1 MVRRDCGCTFF
12 TNTSFTSGD
21 QIMQSYIYENG
32 PLRERQE
39 ELKNYG
45 FVCDCPK
52 CARQIAAKQNPKPKK
67 KDKQKR

>member
-1 MVRRDCGCTFF
+1 
-12 TNTSFTSGD
+12 
-21 QIMQSYIYENG
+21 MQSYIFEG
-32 PLRERQE
+32 APLKERQE

-52 CARQIAAKQNPKPKK
+52 CTRQIAAKQAPKASKTPK